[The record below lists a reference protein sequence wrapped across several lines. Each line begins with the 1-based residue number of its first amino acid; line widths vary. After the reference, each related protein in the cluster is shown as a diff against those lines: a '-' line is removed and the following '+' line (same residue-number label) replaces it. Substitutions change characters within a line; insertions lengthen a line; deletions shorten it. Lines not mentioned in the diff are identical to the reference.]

1 MIKKA
6 LVLTGLIATFS
17 LAALAADLSGT
28 WTGIFHTREGGAF
41 ETNLVLKA
49 SGDALTGTFQQGNND
64 EIQIENGKV
73 NGDQVTFSVTR
84 GSGDKTRKINF
95 TGKVDG
101 ANMKLTVQ
109 PEGAT
114 RTQEIDL
121 TKK

>member
-6 LVLTGLIATFS
+6 LVLTGLIAMFS

-101 ANMKLTVQ
+101 TNMKLTVQ